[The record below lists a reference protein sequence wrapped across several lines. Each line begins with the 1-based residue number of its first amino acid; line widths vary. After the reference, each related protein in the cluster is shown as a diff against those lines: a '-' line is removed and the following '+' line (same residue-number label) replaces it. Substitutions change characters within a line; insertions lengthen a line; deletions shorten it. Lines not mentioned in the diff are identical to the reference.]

1 MKPTVDHKYSLCV
14 FICLIPTNTIANILV
29 FYVLL
34 LSFVWPCNC
43 AEPIIEYSYSSVG
56 ETNEDK
62 TLNDAHN
69 LLSNLDFEE
78 QKKEV
83 SITFSDVLLNS
94 THTSANSFTSD
105 DYDNSSGNSKNE
117 ETTDSTSSNKTPNYS
132 KHCKRFT
139 EDDYNNF
146 TLENCISS
154 YDPQFSSSSINIDNV
169 NQIVHSCLL
178 EHNFHLN
185 DIKAYDINNSLLV
198 LNQCD
203 DENCYSLDFGGEN
216 DNYLNGNCS
225 VYFDEVTLIFDTKTI
240 EKVVV
245 TDVLIDDYLDLSFSF
260 DNQPFKKIFEYPD
273 LAKHPFI
280 TSNCDN
286 DNSQRLSPNI
296 VILDKTILENSQ
308 SSTAQSTKSLVFRK
322 KIIVGDKGESNVKI
336 KVYFK
341 NDEFIKDEFS
351 NTECLD
357 TLENIKEHS
366 STKFKTLY
374 QCLKRYEVKNGC
386 HYINSNA
393 NTRICNDKS
402 FIPETLKPYVQANLI
417 FVNNSSLSNSYDYFC
432 QKAKVSLEVVSEDK
446 GSNNVDSNISQASI
460 YPKCSKV
467 LPSYKYCKKVGDFLH
482 KDSSIDNSTPQKV
495 TSYKC
500 YDNTPCDDALNK
512 NLSDVQCKVKE
523 ILSDNEVYPYSNKSY
538 SSSVKLYTCTTL
550 CFENESCIDGC
561 KDLISNSNC
570 SLQSK
575 RCLEDNINSI
585 NNTNSLSLQEF
596 KDEYDTC
603 SSHEYT
609 FACNNNI
616 DNIDKTNISVVKVV
630 DCSNEIATNSNFSSS
645 DNEDYIYNQKNFD
658 SIKGCLGTNCNFT
671 ELVDNKADITKA
683 SAYAQILN
691 YMQTDMSCFNDNST
705 YGANCTV
712 FKASDSTCR
721 EGVGNKMKCCN
732 SKNTTN
738 VYDYLRLVSSLTA
751 INTAINSLESK
762 EQSFGSWHDKDLF
775 NNGQGLISSEL
786 DSILGDVTSKSVE
799 SVTNELARKLNEKA
813 ATVISAVFGE
823 WAKDKLYQEVVTDEG
838 MSYLKVNPSVMNS
851 MQSLMGY
858 YAAFTALKEGVNIAT
873 SCHASEQETSVKIS
887 TKSCS
892 YLRTEC
898 AHSVFGKCQIYK
910 KHYCCY
916 NSALARIIMEQ
927 LRYSGQIEN
936 SCNGLTIEEL
946 GSVDLSDIDLSEWVA
961 LMEKSNLGNISK
973 DVLKLTGKDSPITT
987 TERKDVIERT
997 TQKVKF
1003 SK

>member
-1 MKPTVDHKYSLCV
+1 M
-14 FICLIPTNTIANILV
+14 
-29 FYVLL
+29 
-34 LSFVWPCNC
+34 
-43 AEPIIEYSYSSVG
+43 
-56 ETNEDK
+56 
-62 TLNDAHN
+62 
-69 LLSNLDFEE
+69 
-78 QKKEV
+78 
-83 SITFSDVLLNS
+83 
-94 THTSANSFTSD
+94 
-105 DYDNSSGNSKNE
+105 
-117 ETTDSTSSNKTPNYS
+117 
-132 KHCKRFT
+132 
-139 EDDYNNF
+139 
-146 TLENCISS
+146 
-154 YDPQFSSSSINIDNV
+154 
-169 NQIVHSCLL
+169 HSCLL
-178 EHNFHLN
+178 EHNFRLN

-198 LNQCD
+198 LNQCG

-260 DNQPFKKIFEYPD
+260 DNQPFTKIFEYPD
-273 LAKHPFI
+273 LVKHPFI

-286 DNSQRLSPNI
+286 DKSQRLSPNI

-308 SSTAQSTKSLVFRK
+308 SSTTQSTKSLVFRK

-351 NTECLD
+351 NTACLD
-357 TLENIKEHS
+357 TLENIKVHS
-366 STKFKTLY
+366 STIFKTSY

-446 GSNNVDSNISQASI
+446 GSKNVDSNISQASI
-460 YPKCSKV
+460 YPKCSKI

-482 KDSSIDNSTPQKV
+482 KDSSIDNSTHKKV

-500 YDNTPCDDALNK
+500 YHNIPCDDALNK
-512 NLSDVQCKVKE
+512 NLSDVQCKVTE

-538 SSSVKLYTCTTL
+538 SSSVKLYTCTIL

-585 NNTNSLSLQEF
+585 NNTNPLSLQEF
-596 KDEYDTC
+596 NYEYDTC
-603 SSHEYT
+603 SSYEYT

-616 DNIDKTNISVVKVV
+616 DNIDKTNINVVKVV
-630 DCSNEIATNSNFSSS
+630 DCSNEIAANSNSSSS
-645 DNEDYIYNQKNFD
+645 DNEDYVYNQKNFD

-775 NNGQGLISSEL
+775 NNGQGLISREL

-898 AHSVFGKCQIYK
+898 AHSVLGKCQIYK

-936 SCNGLTIEEL
+936 NCNGLTIEEL
-946 GSVDLSDIDLSEWVA
+946 GSVNMSDIDLSEWVA
-961 LMEKSNLGNISK
+961 LMEKSNLGNINE
-973 DVLKLTGKDSPITT
+973 DVLKLTGKDSPINT

-997 TQKVKF
+997 TKKVKF